1 MRLRY
6 YVTGVIGILVVW
18 IKNKIYSIFINM
30 NVEIEIYVRKLRE
43 FFNTDEQAR
52 KDMFSGYNVNLDEFF
67 KVVKKQAEVNV
78 GLDGDPTLNTKQ
90 MMEIM
95 MMLTIGNESID
106 IEANKNVEKV
116 FKKLLDDMPP
126 FCMN

>member
-6 YVTGVIGILVVW
+6 YVIGVIGILVVW

-78 GLDGDPTLNTKQ
+78 GLYGDPTLNTKQ

-95 MMLTIGNESID
+95 MMLTIGEEAID

>member
-6 YVTGVIGILVVW
+6 YVIGVIGILVVW

-78 GLDGDPTLNTKQ
+78 GLYGDPTLNTKQ

>member
-1 MRLRY
+1 
-6 YVTGVIGILVVW
+6 
-18 IKNKIYSIFINM
+18 M

-67 KVVKKQAEVNV
+67 KVVRKQAEVNI

-95 MMLTIGNESID
+95 MMLTIGKQTIDEKTNE
-106 IEANKNVEKV
+106 NVQKV
-116 FKKLLDDMPP
+116 FKKLLDNMPP

>member
-6 YVTGVIGILVVW
+6 YVIGVIGILVVW

-78 GLDGDPTLNTKQ
+78 GLYGDPTLNTKQ

-95 MMLTIGNESID
+95 MVLTIGEEAID

>member
-6 YVTGVIGILVVW
+6 YVIGVIGILVVW

>member
-1 MRLRY
+1 M
-6 YVTGVIGILVVW
+6 TEVIGILVVW
-18 IKNKIYSIFINM
+18 IKNKIDSIFINM

-67 KVVKKQAEVNV
+67 KVVRKQAEVNL

-90 MMEIM
+90 KMDIK
-95 MMLTIGNESID
+95 MMLTIGHEEINMKANENI
-106 IEANKNVEKV
+106 EKV

>member
-1 MRLRY
+1 
-6 YVTGVIGILVVW
+6 
-18 IKNKIYSIFINM
+18 M

-52 KDMFSGYNVNLDEFF
+52 SDMFSGYNVNLDEFF
-67 KVVKKQAEVNV
+67 KVVKKQAEVNI
-78 GLDGDPTLNTKQ
+78 GLHGDPTLTTNQ
-90 MMEIM
+90 MMDIM
-95 MMLTIGNESID
+95 MMLTIGEQAID
-106 IEANKNVEKV
+106 DRANQNIEKV

>member
-1 MRLRY
+1 M
-6 YVTGVIGILVVW
+6 TEVIGILVVW
-18 IKNKIYSIFINM
+18 IKNKIDSIFINM
-30 NVEIEIYVRKLRE
+30 NVEIEIYVRKLRK

-67 KVVKKQAEVNV
+67 KVVRKQAEVNV

-90 MMEIM
+90 MMDIM
-95 MMLTIGNESID
+95 MMLTIGHEEINMKANENI
-106 IEANKNVEKV
+106 EKV

>member
-52 KDMFSGYNVNLDEFF
+52 KDMFSGYNVNLDEFYDD
-67 KVVKKQAEVNV
+67 VN
-78 GLDGDPTLNTKQ
+78 DRK
-90 MMEIM
+90 
-95 MMLTIGNESID
+95 
-106 IEANKNVEKV
+106 
-116 FKKLLDDMPP
+116 
-126 FCMN
+126 

>member
-1 MRLRY
+1 M
-6 YVTGVIGILVVW
+6 
-18 IKNKIYSIFINM
+18 S
-30 NVEIEIYVRKLRE
+30 VEIEIYVRKLRE

-78 GLDGDPTLNTKQ
+78 GLYGDPTLTTKQ
-90 MMEIM
+90 MMDIM
-95 MMLTIGNESID
+95 MMLTIGKQAIDSKANE
-106 IEANKNVEKV
+106 NVEKV
-116 FKKLLDDMPP
+116 FKKLLDNMPP

>member
-1 MRLRY
+1 
-6 YVTGVIGILVVW
+6 
-18 IKNKIYSIFINM
+18 M

-52 KDMFSGYNVNLDEFF
+52 SDMFGGYNVNLDEFF
-67 KVVKKQAEVNV
+67 KVVKKQAEVNI
-78 GLDGDPTLNTKQ
+78 GLHGDPTLTTKQ
-90 MMEIM
+90 MMDIM
-95 MMLTIGNESID
+95 MMLTIGKQAID
-106 IEANKNVEKV
+106 DRANQNIEKV

>member
-67 KVVKKQAEVNV
+67 KVVRKQAEVNV
-78 GLDGDPTLNTKQ
+78 GLDGDPTLDTKQ

>member
-6 YVTGVIGILVVW
+6 YVIGVIGILVVW

-78 GLDGDPTLNTKQ
+78 GLHGEPTLTAKQ
-90 MMEIM
+90 MMDIM
-95 MMLTIGNESID
+95 MMLTIGEQIID
-106 IEANKNVEKV
+106 DKVNKNVKKV

>member
-1 MRLRY
+1 MRLLY
-6 YVTGVIGILVVW
+6 YVIGVIGILVVW

-30 NVEIEIYVRKLRE
+30 NVEIEIYVRRLRE
-43 FFNTDEQAR
+43 FFNTDEEAR

-90 MMEIM
+90 MMDIM
-95 MMLTIGNESID
+95 MMLTIGEQAID
-106 IEANKNVEKV
+106 VKANKNVEKV

>member
-1 MRLRY
+1 
-6 YVTGVIGILVVW
+6 
-18 IKNKIYSIFINM
+18 M

-67 KVVKKQAEVNV
+67 KVVKKQAEVNI
-78 GLDGDPTLNTKQ
+78 GLYGDPTLTSEQ
-90 MMEIM
+90 MMDIM
-95 MMLTIGNESID
+95 MMLTIGEQAINIKANENI
-106 IEANKNVEKV
+106 EKV

>member
-1 MRLRY
+1 
-6 YVTGVIGILVVW
+6 VIGVIGILVVW

-78 GLDGDPTLNTKQ
+78 GLYGDPTLNTKQ

>member
-6 YVTGVIGILVVW
+6 YVIGVIGILVVW

-67 KVVKKQAEVNV
+67 KVVRKQAEVNV

>member
-78 GLDGDPTLNTKQ
+78 GLYGDPTLNTKQ

-95 MMLTIGNESID
+95 MVLTIGEEAID